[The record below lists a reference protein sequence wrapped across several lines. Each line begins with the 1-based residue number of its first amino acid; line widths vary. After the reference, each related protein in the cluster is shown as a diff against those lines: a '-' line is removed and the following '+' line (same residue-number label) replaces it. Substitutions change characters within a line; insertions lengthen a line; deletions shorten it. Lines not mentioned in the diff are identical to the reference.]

1 MRHDAPVL
9 TTSALRVLGPAD
21 LAPLVDLVQR
31 DPVRHVF
38 AASRLHAS
46 AMQSWRMG
54 GEFWGWY
61 RGDELVSACYAGANL
76 VPVEGVTESLFAF
89 ADRARR
95 QGRRCSSIV
104 GPADEVG
111 ELWRHLQHAWGP
123 ARDLRMRQPV
133 MVMDVDPSLAGDPE
147 VRPVREDE
155 IDLLL
160 PASVAM
166 FTEEVG
172 IPPTHGDS
180 MRAYRARV
188 LEIVRAGRSFASFDG
203 DRVVFK
209 AEIGAATS
217 QACQVQG
224 VWIDPDYRGRG
235 LAAPAMASV
244 VRLTREHVAPVV
256 SLYVNDYNT
265 AALATY
271 QRVGFRQVD
280 TFASI
285 LF

>member
-1 MRHDAPVL
+1 VL
-9 TTSALRVLGPAD
+9 ITSALRVLGPAD
-21 LAPLVDLVQR
+21 LAPLTALVER

-61 RGDELVSACYAGANL
+61 RGDELVSACYVGANL
-76 VPVEGVTESLFAF
+76 VPVEGVPESLFAF

-95 QGRRCSSIV
+95 NGRRCSSIV

-111 ELWRHLQHAWGP
+111 EMWRHLQHAWGP

-133 MVMDVDPSLAGDPE
+133 MVMDADPLITHDPA
-147 VRPVREDE
+147 VRQVREDE

-172 IPPTHGDS
+172 IPPTQGDS
-180 MRAYRARV
+180 MSSYRARV
-188 LEIVRAGRSFASFDG
+188 LDIVRAGRSFASFDG
-203 DRVVFK
+203 ERVVFK
-209 AEIGAATS
+209 AEVGAATPA
-217 QACQVQG
+217 ACQVQG
-224 VWIDPDYRGRG
+224 VWVDPDYRGQGR
-235 LAAPAMASV
+235 AVPAMATV

-256 SLYVNDYNT
+256 SLYVNDYNL
-265 AALATY
+265 AARAAYRRLGL
-271 QRVGFRQVD
+271 VESGV
-280 TFASI
+280 FASV

>member
-1 MRHDAPVL
+1 VL
-9 TTSALRVLGPAD
+9 TTSTLRVLGPAD
-21 LAPLVDLVQR
+21 LSPLTALVQR

-61 RGDELVSACYAGANL
+61 RGDELVSACYVGANL
-76 VPVEGVTESLFAF
+76 VPVEGVAESLFAF

-95 QGRRCSSIV
+95 NGRRCSSIV

-111 ELWRHLQHAWGP
+111 EMWRHLQHAWGP

-133 MVMDVDPSLAGDPE
+133 LVMDDDPTIEHDPT
-147 VRPVREDE
+147 VRQVREDE

-172 IPPTHGDS
+172 IPPTQGDS
-180 MRAYRARV
+180 MSSYRARV
-188 LEIVRAGRSFASFDG
+188 LDIVRAGRSFASFEG

-209 AEIGAATS
+209 AEIGAATP

-224 VWIDPDYRGRG
+224 VWVDPEYRGRG
-235 LAAPAMASV
+235 LAVPAMASV

-256 SLYVNDYNT
+256 SLYVNDYN
-265 AALATY
+265 APALATY
-271 QRVGFRQVD
+271 DHVGFRQVD

>member
-1 MRHDAPVL
+1 ML
-9 TTSALRVLGPAD
+9 TTSTLRVLGPSD
-21 LAPLVDLVQR
+21 LRPLTALIEQN
-31 DPVRHVF
+31 PVRHVF

-46 AMQSWRMG
+46 AMQTWRMG

-61 RGDELVSACYAGANL
+61 RGDALVSACYAGANL
-76 VPVEGVTESLFAF
+76 VPIEGIAESLFAF

-95 QGRRCSSIV
+95 NGRRCSSMV

-111 ELWRHLQHAWGP
+111 EMWRHLQHAWGP

-133 MVMDVDPSLAGDPE
+133 LLMEADSPLPQDPR
-147 VRPVREDE
+147 VRQVREDE

-160 PASVAM
+160 PACVAM

-172 IPPTHGDS
+172 IAPTQGDS
-180 MRAYRARV
+180 AYAYRARV
-188 LEIVRAGRSFASFDG
+188 LDIVRAGRAFARFDG

-209 AEIGAATS
+209 AEVGAATP

-224 VWIDPDYRGRG
+224 VWVEPELRGMG
-235 LAAPAMASV
+235 LSAPAMSAV
-244 VRLTREHVAPVV
+244 VHLARQQIAPKV
-256 SLYVNDYNT
+256 SLYVNDYN
-265 AALATY
+265 APALATY
-271 QRVGFRQVD
+271 ERVGFKHVD